1 MLKNIFCLYF
11 SPIAK
16 LIFLKVLQDFNTQK
30 TFYGFITPSKFIVEG
45 KYDIFLFAFMYLLKE
60 KPNQSYISCYRGI
73 RTTSYSWD
81 VDIWFSKERILKFHF
96 SYHIWHFMC
105 YVGLTSTQDHWL
117 FNWKRY
123 VISLPFLFSN
133 TIYSGNINSWRSYYE
148 NIFWLLS
155 YVSCAC
161 ELFSANLIV
170 FAFNDLAINDF
181 IKSFIQE

>member
-1 MLKNIFCLYF
+1 MKACSLLKIDSSTFIFKRISYKVKFTLDISDNVVKF
-11 SPIAK
+11 DMTKHLS
-16 LIFLKVLQDFNTQK
+16 IFTQK
-30 TFYGFITPSKFIVEG
+30 
-45 KYDIFLFAFMYLLKE
+45 
-60 KPNQSYISCYRGI
+60 
-73 RTTSYSWD
+73 
-81 VDIWFSKERILKFHF
+81 ERKFHF

-105 YVGLTSTQDHWL
+105 YVGLTSPQDHWL
-117 FNWKRY
+117 FNWTRC
-123 VISLPFLFSN
+123 VVSLPFLFSD

-181 IKSFIQE
+181 IKSFMQE